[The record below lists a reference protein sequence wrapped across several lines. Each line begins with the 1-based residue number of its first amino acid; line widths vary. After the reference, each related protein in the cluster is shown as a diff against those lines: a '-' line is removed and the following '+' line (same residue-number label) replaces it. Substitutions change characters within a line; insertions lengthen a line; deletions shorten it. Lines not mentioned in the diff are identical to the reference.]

1 MQPSEHS
8 TKDTLLTQLATNPSC
23 LDDYDPNAMSVENAK
38 KYIQQFLSPV
48 EQHEVV
54 AIENALGRVLAADIL
69 SPANVPNYDNSA
81 MDGYAFSADS
91 AQGEGV
97 HQLNIVGT
105 AFAGKAFTGQV
116 NLGECVRIMTG
127 AMMPAGTDTVI
138 VQEKVSRADSAIQ
151 FNETPKRG
159 ANVRYAGEDLAL
171 GQTVLSQGHL
181 MKPADLGLVASLGIA
196 EVSAYRRL
204 KVAIFSTGDELVSFG
219 KPLEIG
225 QVYDSNRFSLIGM
238 LKKMGV
244 ELVDFGAIPDDV
256 TQLEHPLL
264 KAAESAD
271 VVITSGGVSV
281 GEADFMKQLLTQHG
295 QVLFWK
301 IAMKPGR
308 PLAYGKIG
316 TCTKKYAHYFGL
328 PGNPVAV
335 MVTFYQFV
343 RDALFSL
350 MGTTPPALPMFEAPC
365 TTPIRK
371 LAGRTEFQRGICYLD
386 IDGVW
391 KVKLTGAQGS
401 AMLNSMSR
409 ANCFIVLDDKTA
421 NLEAGAMV
429 KVQLFEGI
437 M

>member
-1 MQPSEHS
+1 MHP
-8 TKDTLLTQLATNPSC
+8 KKTLLDLTQNPSF

-38 KYIQQFLSPV
+38 KYIRQFLSPIAG
-48 EQHEVV
+48 QEVV
-54 AIENALGRVLAADIL
+54 ALENALGRVLAADIL

-81 MDGYAFSADS
+81 MDGYAFHADGLQENSA
-91 AQGEGV
+91 

-105 AFAGKAFTGQV
+105 AFAGKAFAGKI
-116 NLGECVRIMTG
+116 NIDECVRMMTG
-127 AMMPAGTDTVI
+127 AMMPTGTDTVI
-138 VQEKVSRADSAIQ
+138 VQEKTTLVNNTIQ
-151 FNETPKRG
+151 FSEAPKRG

-171 GQTVLSQGHL
+171 GQTVLPQGHL
-181 MKPADLGLVASLGIA
+181 IKPADLGLVASLGIA
-196 EVSAYRRL
+196 QVSAYRKL

-219 KPLEIG
+219 KQLEIG

-238 LKKMGV
+238 LKKLGV
-244 ELVDFGAIPDDV
+244 DIVDFGAIPDDV
-256 TQLEHPLL
+256 AQLESTLL

-316 TCTKKYAHYFGL
+316 TPEKNAAHYFGL

-343 RDALFSL
+343 RDALFTL
-350 MGTTPPALPMFEAPC
+350 MGTTPPNLPLFEVAC

-386 IDGVW
+386 ADGIW

-409 ANCFIVLDDKTA
+409 ANCFIVLDEKTA

-429 KVQLFEGI
+429 NIQLFEGL